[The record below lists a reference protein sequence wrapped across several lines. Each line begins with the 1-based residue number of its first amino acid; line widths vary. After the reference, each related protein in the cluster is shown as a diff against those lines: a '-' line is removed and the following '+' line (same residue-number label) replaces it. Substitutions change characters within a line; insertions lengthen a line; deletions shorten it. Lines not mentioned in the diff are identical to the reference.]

1 MGRTREFDV
10 DTAIE
15 VAAKLFWEK
24 GYEGTSLADLTGGM
38 GINPPS
44 FYIAF
49 KSKAALFR
57 LVLQRY
63 REQYLGFAAQALEE
77 KTARAVAERLLF
89 GYADLLSSPDHP
101 PGCLAMNS
109 AWIADGDGIR
119 EELKEHREFRK
130 KALRKRFQ
138 KAIAEDDLPVG
149 TSAEA
154 LANYVMV
161 VAWGM
166 ALEGQGGAGRRELR
180 ALARSAMN
188 AWPSHSD
195 SLAAPYTKRS
205 RGAKHASV
213 ASVG

>member
-10 DTAIE
+10 DAALEI
-15 VAAKLFWEK
+15 AAKLFWEK
-24 GYEGTSLADLTGGM
+24 GYEGTSLADLTSSM

-44 FYIAF
+44 FYGAF

-63 REQYLGFAAQALEE
+63 REQYLGFAAKALEE
-77 KTARAVAERLLF
+77 TSAKAVAKRFLF
-89 GYADLLSSPDHP
+89 GYAELLSSPDHP

-109 AWIADGDGIR
+109 AWVADSDGIR
-119 EELKEHREFRK
+119 EELKEHREYRK
-130 KALRKRFQ
+130 ATLRKRFQ
-138 KAIAEDDLPVG
+138 RAIAEGDLPAG

-166 ALEGQGGAGRRELR
+166 ALEGQSGTSRKELR
-180 ALARSAMN
+180 RLVQSAMN
-188 AWPSHSD
+188 AWP
-195 SLAAPYTKRS
+195 AQIAS
-205 RGAKHASV
+205 RGALK
-213 ASVG
+213 VGKGGRLK

>member
-10 DTAIE
+10 DTALE

-24 GYEGTSLADLTGGM
+24 GYEGTSLAELTSGM

-57 LVLQRY
+57 LVLERY
-63 REQYLGFAAQALEE
+63 RKQYLGFAAQALEE
-77 KTARAVAERLLF
+77 TTARAVAEHLLF
-89 GYADLLSSPDHP
+89 GYADLLASPDHP

-109 AWIADGDGIR
+109 AWVADGDGIR
-119 EELKEHREFRK
+119 EELKEHRELRK
-130 KALRKRFQ
+130 KTLRKRFQ
-138 KAIAEDDLPVG
+138 RAISEGDLPAG

-166 ALEGQGGAGRRELR
+166 ALEGQSGASRRELKR
-180 ALARSAMN
+180 LAQSAMN
-188 AWPSHSD
+188 AWPQQTGTRAFRQSPQSG
-195 SLAAPYTKRS
+195 SAR
-205 RGAKHASV
+205 RASV
-213 ASVG
+213 ASAG